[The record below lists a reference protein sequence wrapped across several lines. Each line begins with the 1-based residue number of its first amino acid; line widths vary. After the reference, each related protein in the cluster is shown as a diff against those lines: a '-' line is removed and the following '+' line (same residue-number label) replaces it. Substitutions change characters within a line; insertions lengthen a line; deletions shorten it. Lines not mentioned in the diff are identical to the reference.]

1 MSKYLTKLKVGPS
14 NVTNTL
20 NVKFNFTNMNCAN
33 SYKEGLKHK
42 FETNDSTDVSLLIDI
57 IKRFRFKTIITNVT
71 DKSFEFE
78 NNLESVQIFFFR
90 ICRYTR
96 TKDIRKILED
106 TVMINKSGVTIQ
118 NAFLLAHYYNWH
130 KVNAG
135 QTNEYYIQPNYY
147 QASMDG
153 FYDPSVGSPS
163 NINDYLNKPFK
174 TLADFHKHFENKN
187 LTYNYIYMYE
197 GGNTKNGKQAE
208 RKKTFELLEEKKFKV
223 CERYLKSVFFK

>member
-20 NVKFNFTNMNCAN
+20 NIKFNFTNMNCAN
-33 SYKEGLKHK
+33 GFKEGLKHK

-57 IKRFRFKTIITNVT
+57 IKRFRFKTIITNVR

-78 NNLESVQIFFFR
+78 NKKELVQIFFFR

-96 TKDIRKILED
+96 KPEIRKILED
-106 TVMINKSGVTIQ
+106 TIMINKLGVTIQ
-118 NAFLLAHYYNWH
+118 NAFLLAHYYNWR
-130 KVNAG
+130 KINVG
-135 QTNEYYIQPNYY
+135 LLTETYVSPPYYNP
-147 QASMDG
+147 SMDG
-153 FYDPSVGSPS
+153 FYDP
-163 NINDYLNKPFK
+163 NIGRKSDSNDYLNKPFK
-174 TLADFHKHFENKN
+174 TLADFHKHFENKH

-197 GGNTKNGKQAE
+197 GGSAGGGKQAE
-208 RKKTFELLEEKKFKV
+208 RKKMFELLEEKKFKV